1 MKTLIDAAKRL
12 ARNPLGVVALFIV
25 VIEVIAA
32 VTLGLARRTFR
43 AQELRPLIW
52 FLCLF
57 PPFVLGVFVWLIVR
71 HPGKLYA
78 PGDFKTE
85 EGFFRSLTIGPTA
98 IWPHDQAQVG
108 AQELVQDKLFGIED
122 VVLDGKDFFRC
133 VFRGSTLVFRA
144 QQPMTLRDSTFFDVN
159 WRLDGPAARTMDFL
173 KALWGVGEFGR
184 NLVDNTLRQITGSPK
199 KDDA

>member
-1 MKTLIDAAKRL
+1 MKALSNAAKQL

-32 VTLGLARRTFR
+32 VTLGLARSTFPVR
-43 AQELRPLIW
+43 ELQPLVW

-57 PPFVLGVFVWLIVR
+57 PPFVFGVFAWLVVR

-78 PGDFKTE
+78 PSDFRTE

-98 IWPHDQAQVG
+98 PSPQAHAQM
-108 AQELVQDKLFGIED
+108 ASQELVQDKLFGVEE
-122 VVLDGKDFFRC
+122 VVLDGRDFVHC
-133 VFRGSTLVFRA
+133 VFRGSTLVFTA
-144 QQPMTLRDSTFFDVN
+144 QQPVRLESSTFLDVN
-159 WRLDGPAARTMDFL
+159 WRLDGAAALAMNFL
-173 KALWGVGEFGR
+173 KALRGTGEFGR
-184 NLVDNTLRQITGSPK
+184 NLVDNTLRQITDAS